1 MTSPTEARPQI
12 SLSIPCYNEEEVLRD
27 TVTRLASVFETAG
40 VDVELVLVDNGSTDR
55 TGEIMDELVDEGLP
69 ITKVVVDDNIGYGN
83 GVLQG
88 LAACRGTH
96 VGFICADGQVE
107 PADVLRVY
115 QMCASSKTP
124 RLVKVRRRFRMDG
137 LNRKVVSVAYNF
149 MTAAL
154 FGGLGSIDVNGNPKV
169 FPREYL
175 EPMKLRS
182 TDWFLDAEVMIRA
195 KQLGLEVLEFNVLAQ
210 ARGGG
215 TSNVRAET
223 CWEFV
228 GNLLRFRFSPPSAG
242 PASITAGD
250 GAIGASTKG
259 DS

>member
-1 MTSPTEARPQI
+1 MKPVEKPPEI
-12 SLSIPCYNEEEVLRD
+12 SLSLPCFNEEEVLRS
-27 TVTRLASVFETAG
+27 TVTRLASVFAAEG

-55 TGEIMDELVDEGLP
+55 TGAIIDEMIAEGLP
-69 ITKVVVDDNIGYGN
+69 ITKVAVETNIGYGN

-88 LAACRGTH
+88 LAACRGVH

-149 MTAAL
+149 LTVAL
-154 FGGLGSIDVNGNPKV
+154 FGGLGSIDVNGNPKM

-175 EPMKLRS
+175 GPMQLRS

-215 TSNVRAET
+215 TSNVRAST
-223 CWEFV
+223 CWEFAT
-228 GNLLRFRFSPPSAG
+228 NLLRFRFGARARPPQPVASSSEPVRSA
-242 PASITAGD
+242 P
-250 GAIGASTKG
+250 GA

>member
-1 MTSPTEARPQI
+1 MTPSETRPEI
-12 SLSIPCYNEEEVLRD
+12 SWSIPCYNEEEVLRD
-27 TVTRLASVFETAG
+27 TVTRLARVFQEAE

-55 TGEIMDELVDEGLP
+55 TSEIIDELIDEGLP
-69 ITKVVVDDNIGYGN
+69 VSKVVVAQNIGYGN

-107 PADVLRVY
+107 PADVFRVY

-137 LNRKVVSVAYNF
+137 LSRKVVSVAYNYL
-149 MTAAL
+149 TAAL

-175 EPMKLRS
+175 EPMQLRS

-215 TSNVRAET
+215 TSNVKTET

-228 GNLLRFRFSPPSAG
+228 GNLLRFRFSAAPPPPSAVG
-242 PASITAGD
+242 SGD
-250 GAIGASTKG
+250 DPLRTSPTVE
-259 DS
+259 S

>member
-1 MTSPTEARPQI
+1 MMPAEKRPQV
-12 SLSIPCYNEEEVLRD
+12 SWSIPCYNEEEVLRS
-27 TVTRLASVFETAG
+27 TVTRLAAVFVADG

-55 TGEIMDELVDEGLP
+55 TGAIIDELIAEGLP
-69 ITKVVVDDNIGYGN
+69 ITKVVVETNIGYGN

-88 LAACRGTH
+88 LAACRGSL

-115 QMCASSKTP
+115 QMSASSKTP

-137 LNRKVVSVAYNF
+137 LNRKVVSVAYNV
-149 MTAAL
+149 MTASL
-154 FGGLGSIDVNGNPKV
+154 FGGLGSIDVNGNPKI
-169 FPREYL
+169 FPREFL
-175 EPMKLRS
+175 DPMELRS

-228 GNLLRFRFSPPSAG
+228 GNLLRFRFGARPRPPAQIETTEPSTSASPRIEP
-242 PASITAGD
+242 
-250 GAIGASTKG
+250 
-259 DS
+259 

>member
-1 MTSPTEARPQI
+1 MKSIEKRPAI
-12 SLSIPCYNEEEVLRD
+12 SLSIPCYNEEEVLRS
-27 TVTRLASVFETAG
+27 TVTRLNAVFLAED
-40 VDVELVLVDNGSTDR
+40 VDVELILVDNGSTDR
-55 TGEIMDELVDEGLP
+55 TGEVIDELIAEGLP
-69 ITKVVVDDNIGYGN
+69 IAKVIVETNIGYGN

-88 LAACRGTH
+88 LAACKGTH

-137 LNRKVVSVAYNF
+137 LSRKVVSVAYNL
-149 MTAAL
+149 MTTAL

-169 FPREYL
+169 FPREFL
-175 EPMKLRS
+175 EPMQLRS

-223 CWEFV
+223 CWEFL
-228 GNLLRFRFSPPSAG
+228 GNLLRFRFGARPRPLASVGAGADSVSAAPG
-242 PASITAGD
+242 VEP
-250 GAIGASTKG
+250 
-259 DS
+259 